1 MTGHEIEEPTPPPPP
16 SAPAPSHVPWW
27 KIWQKP
33 PEIVL
38 AIATAVL
45 AAATI
50 ILAAI
55 AGIQAYILATTDVST
70 RKVADAAQSAAGTAK
85 ATLEASRQSFRQDE
99 RAYLWASSFNMSNPT
114 SVCQFPGGTRICA
127 DVHIVNSGRTPAIG
141 VRIHRYATSGA
152 PDSTDVEAVIK
163 AMKVP
168 PYTSPAGDMLGS
180 VGDKWGTAAT
190 DVLNEA
196 TAKEILDGK
205 TSLYV
210 YGVVQYFDIFNEYHE
225 TGFCSYRLPN
235 NGPFIVCEYGNWF
248 DTRPK

>member
-1 MTGHEIEEPTPPPPP
+1 MAEKVTSLNGGHISRPPGRPFQHPALLRCSRCSEGNNVMTGHEIEEPTSPPPP

-85 ATLEASRQSFRQDE
+85 ATLEASRQ
-99 RAYLWASSFNMSNPT
+99 
-114 SVCQFPGGTRICA
+114 
-127 DVHIVNSGRTPAIG
+127 
-141 VRIHRYATSGA
+141 
-152 PDSTDVEAVIK
+152 
-163 AMKVP
+163 
-168 PYTSPAGDMLGS
+168 
-180 VGDKWGTAAT
+180 
-190 DVLNEA
+190 
-196 TAKEILDGK
+196 
-205 TSLYV
+205 
-210 YGVVQYFDIFNEYHE
+210 
-225 TGFCSYRLPN
+225 
-235 NGPFIVCEYGNWF
+235 
-248 DTRPK
+248 